1 MRIYITLDDVIRAK
15 TKTFGKVYKKY
26 YDKDIDLSTIDL
38 DTNDMCKAFGFND
51 RKEYNKFVYEDYP
64 FELFAE
70 ATVTE
75 RMVDKQFNLWHIAM
89 ADKYGDDVEIVLANP
104 YEFNTSIGYTCF
116 FLSQIATRVR
126 EFYFPKNSS
135 DIWNKCD
142 VLVTADPKL
151 LQEKPEGKTTVKITM
166 PYNEDIKSDYE
177 FDGFGDFLKEG
188 ENIIEKLMGNA

>member
-1 MRIYITLDDVIRAK
+1 MRICITLDDVIRAK

-38 DTNDMCKAFGFND
+38 DTNDMCKAFGFKD

-135 DIWNKCD
+135 DIWDKCD

-151 LQEKPEGKTTVKITM
+151 LQEKPEGKTAVKITM